1 LIDAWRPYWP
11 VDPLQEI
18 LEQVRRRHELIHQ
31 SSLRL
36 LRQIDEERRI
46 RDQIFVD
53 QPNMRMLDE
62 INVSLAR
69 IACARGGGVICLG

>member
-18 LEQVRRRHELIHQ
+18 LEQERRRHELIHQ

-69 IACARGGGVICLG
+69 VVGV